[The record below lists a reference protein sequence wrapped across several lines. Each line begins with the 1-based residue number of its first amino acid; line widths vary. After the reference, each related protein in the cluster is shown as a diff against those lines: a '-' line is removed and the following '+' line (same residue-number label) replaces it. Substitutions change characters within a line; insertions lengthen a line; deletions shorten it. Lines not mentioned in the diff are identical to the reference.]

1 MKKITAAMAA
11 IMILAAIPVTA
22 AYGADADKKTTP
34 VQTEENADTVSAVGS
49 VSKIFCTTA
58 ALQLYE
64 QELLDIDAPVTDY
77 VPEFTMQ
84 DERYKDITVRMLM
97 NHTSGLMGMVYDD
110 MMLYDDIDTT
120 YHDRFIRYLKNARL
134 KADPGTLATYS
145 NDGFTLLEIV
155 VERVS
160 GESFTDY
167 VENHI
172 SKPLKLENTGTAAKM
187 YGSKNTANIFVGGV
201 PYDTDYC
208 MAFGSGGIMSTA
220 PELCEFG
227 TAFWGGDETLLRQ
240 SSKDEMQKNNARD
253 KYEEAFGL
261 GWDAVDISKNWTTSE
276 DVQIMFKGGAL
287 LHQYAGLMVAPDEQ
301 ISVAVTMNGAGSSGA
316 TMLTESLMISA
327 LAQKGIT
334 VTFDEPKGMETADKV
349 PEKYLKMADIY
360 AREDGI
366 FKVEFPDGKYM
377 GITEI
382 TAENP
387 RTKRYMY
394 TADDSFV
401 LMDGEPDSDH
411 FVQAGDQELL
421 TFTERNGNTYICK
434 YENTYAD
441 GFGRYIDSSYY
452 LQRAGE
458 FNVSDSVQQAW
469 TQRNGKKYYMT
480 NMKYSNAFYNVSPCV
495 KLNVPEGIN
504 GCAKFTGGMMFRKTV
519 SFTNEN
525 KAEGFVLIPGEAG
538 RDLTDF
544 EVFTE
549 NGCEYLRTGDQSLTL
564 VSEDSIPCLT
574 ADIHEIALETGQ
586 AKWYKIGEMDLK
598 SVTLDIPEKA
608 AVYIYDK
615 FDNVVY
621 SSYMNGYGNHVTLPE
636 SGKIVFIGESGEKVG
651 IG

>member
-1 MKKITAAMAA
+1 MKKITAAIAA
-11 IMILAAIPVTA
+11 IMILAEPVTA
-22 AYGADADKKTTP
+22 AYGADKETAP
-34 VQTEENADTVSAVGS
+34 VQTEIKADTVSAVGS

-64 QELLDIDAPVTDY
+64 RGLLDIDAPVTDY

-84 DERYKDITVRMLM
+84 DERYKNITVRMLM
-97 NHTSGLMGMVYDD
+97 NHTSGLMGMAYDN

-120 YHDRFIRYLKNARL
+120 YHDRFLGNLKNARL

-220 PELCEFG
+220 SELCEFG
-227 TAFWGGDETLLRQ
+227 AAFFKGDETLLRQ
-240 SSKDEMQKNNARD
+240 SSKDEMQKNNACD
-253 KYEEAFGL
+253 QYESAFGL
-261 GWDAVDISKNWTTSE
+261 GWDAVDVSKSWTTSE
-276 DVQIMFKGGAL
+276 DVQLMFKGGSL

-301 ISVAVTMNGAGSSGA
+301 ISVSVTMNGASSSDA
-316 TMLTESLMISA
+316 VMLTESLMISA
-327 LAQKGIT
+327 LAEKGIT
-334 VTFDEPKGMETADKV
+334 VTLDEPKVMETTDKV

-360 AREDGI
+360 ANEGGI

-387 RTKRYMY
+387 KTKRYMY
-394 TADDSFV
+394 TVFDSFV
-401 LMDGEPDSDH
+401 LMDGEPDSDN

-452 LQRAGE
+452 LQKVGA
-458 FNVSDSVQQAW
+458 FNISNSVQQAW

-480 NMKYSNAFYNVSPCV
+480 NMKYSNAYYNVSPCV

-504 GCAKFTGGMMFRKTV
+504 GCAKFTGGMMFQKTM
-519 SFTNEN
+519 SFTSEN

-538 RDLTDF
+538 RDLLDF

-549 NGCEYLRTGDQSLTL
+549 NGCEYLRTGDQALTM
-564 VSEDSIPCLT
+564 VSEDSIPDLT
-574 ADIHEIALETGQ
+574 ADIHEIALETGR

-621 SSYMNGYGNHVTLPE
+621 SSYMKGYGNNVTLPE

>member
-1 MKKITAAMAA
+1 MMKKITAVIAA
-11 IMILAAIPVTA
+11 IVILTAVPVTA
-22 AYGADADKKTTP
+22 AYGADRESTP
-34 VQTEENADTVSAVGS
+34 VQTEKKADTVSAVGS

-110 MMLYDDIDTT
+110 MMLYDDIDTA
-120 YHDRFIRYLKNARL
+120 YHDRFIKYLKNSRL

-187 YGSKNTANIFVGGV
+187 YGSENTANIFVGGV

-220 PELCEFG
+220 SELCKFG
-227 TAFWGGDETLLRQ
+227 TAFFRDDETLLGQ

-253 KYEEAFGL
+253 KYEGAFGL

-276 DVQIMFKGGAL
+276 DVQIMFKGGSL

-301 ISVAVTMNGAGSSGA
+301 ISVSVTMNGAGPGEA

-327 LAQKGIT
+327 LAEKGIT
-334 VTFDEPKGMETADKV
+334 VTLDEPKVMETADKV

-366 FKVEFPDGKYM
+366 CKVEFSDGKYM

-387 RTKRYMY
+387 RTKWYMY

-434 YENTYAD
+434 DENTYAD

-452 LQRAGE
+452 LQRVGE

-480 NMKYSNAFYNVSPCV
+480 NMKYSNAYYNASPCL
-495 KLNVPEGIN
+495 KLNVPEGVD
-504 GCAKFTGGMMFRKTV
+504 GCAKFMGKMIMKTV
-519 SFTNEN
+519 RFTDEN
-525 KAEGFVLIPGEAG
+525 KAEGFALIPGEAG
-538 RDLTDF
+538 RDLIDF

-549 NGCEYLRTGDQSLTL
+549 NGCEYLRTGEQSLTL
-564 VSEDSIPCLT
+564 VSEDSFPSLT
-574 ADIHEIALETGQ
+574 ADIHEIALETGR
-586 AKWYKIGEMDLK
+586 AKWYKIGETDLK

-615 FDNVVY
+615 FDNVIY
-621 SSYMNGYGNHVTLPE
+621 ASYMKGYGNNVTLPE

>member
-1 MKKITAAMAA
+1 MKKITAAIAA
-11 IMILAAIPVTA
+11 IMILAAPVTA
-22 AYGADADKKTTP
+22 AYGADKETTP
-34 VQTEENADTVSAVGS
+34 VQTGKKADTVSAIGS
-49 VSKIFCTTA
+49 ISKIFCTTA

-64 QELLDIDAPVTDY
+64 QGLLDIDAPVTDY

-97 NHTSGLMGMVYDD
+97 NHTSGLMGMVYED

-120 YHDRFIRYLKNARL
+120 YHDRFLGHLKNSRL
-134 KADPGTLATYS
+134 KADPGTLAIYS

-227 TAFWGGDETLLRQ
+227 TAFFKDDETLLGQ

-253 KYEEAFGL
+253 KYENAFGL
-261 GWDAVDISKNWTTSE
+261 GWDTVDVSNSWTTSK
-276 DVQIMFKGGAL
+276 DVQIMFKGGSL

-301 ISVAVTMNGAGSSGA
+301 ISVSVTMNGASSADA

-334 VTFDEPKGMETADKV
+334 VTFDEPEVMETADKV
-349 PEKYLKMADIY
+349 PEKYLKMTDIY

-366 FKVEFPDGKYM
+366 FKMEFPDRKYM
-377 GITEI
+377 EITEI
-382 TAENP
+382 TVENP
-387 RTKRYMY
+387 KTKRYRY

-401 LMDGEPDSDH
+401 LMDGEPDSDN

-434 YENTYAD
+434 CENTYAD
-441 GFGRYIDSSYY
+441 GFGRYIDTSYY
-452 LQRAGE
+452 LQRVGA

-504 GCAKFTGGMMFRKTV
+504 GCAKFAGGMMFQKTV
-519 SFTNEN
+519 RFTDEN

-538 RDLTDF
+538 RDLMDF

-549 NGCEYLRTGDQSLTL
+549 NGCEYLRTGDQALML
-564 VSEDSIPCLT
+564 VSEDSIPDLT
-574 ADIHEIALETGQ
+574 ADIHEIALETGR

-621 SSYMNGYGNHVTLPE
+621 SSYMKGYGNNVTLPE

>member
-1 MKKITAAMAA
+1 MKKITAAIAA
-11 IMILAAIPVTA
+11 IMILVAISVTA
-22 AYGADADKKTTP
+22 AYGADKETTP
-34 VQTEENADTVSAVGS
+34 VQTEKKADTISAVGS

-120 YHDRFIRYLKNARL
+120 YHDRFLGYLKNARL

-187 YGSKNTANIFVGGV
+187 YGSENTANIFVGGL

-220 PELCEFG
+220 SELCEFG
-227 TAFWGGDETLLRQ
+227 TAFFKGDETLLRQ
-240 SSKDEMQKNNARD
+240 SSKDEMQKNNASD

-261 GWDAVDISKNWTTSE
+261 GWDAVDSSKNWTTSK
-276 DVQIMFKGGAL
+276 DVQIMFKGGSL

-301 ISVAVTMNGAGSSGA
+301 ISVSVTMNGAGPGEA
-316 TMLTESLMISA
+316 MMLTESLMISA
-327 LAQKGIT
+327 LEEKGIT
-334 VTFDEPKGMETADKV
+334 VTFDEPKVMETADKV

-366 FKVEFPDGKYM
+366 FKVEFLGGKYM
-377 GITEI
+377 EITEI

-387 RTKRYMY
+387 KTKRYMY

-401 LMDGEPDSDH
+401 LMDGEPDSDN
-411 FVQAGDQELL
+411 FVQAGNQELL

-452 LQRAGE
+452 LQRVGE

-480 NMKYSNAFYNVSPCV
+480 NMKYSNAYYNASPCL

-504 GCAKFTGGMMFRKTV
+504 GCAEFMGKIIMKTV
-519 SFTNEN
+519 RFTNEN

-538 RDLTDF
+538 RDLIDF

-549 NGCEYLRTGDQSLTL
+549 NGCEYLRTGDQALTL
-564 VSEDSIPCLT
+564 VSEDSIPYLT
-574 ADIHEIALETGQ
+574 ADIHEIALETGR

-598 SVTLDIPEKA
+598 SVTLNIPEKA

-621 SSYMNGYGNHVTLPE
+621 SSYMKGYGYNVTLPE
-636 SGKIVFIGESGEKVG
+636 GGKIVFIGESGEKVG

>member
-1 MKKITAAMAA
+1 MKKITAAIAA
-11 IMILAAIPVTA
+11 IMILAAPVTA
-22 AYGADADKKTTP
+22 AYGADKEMAP
-34 VQTEENADTVSAVGS
+34 VQTEIKADTVSAVGS

-64 QELLDIDAPVTDY
+64 RGLLDIDAPVTDY

-110 MMLYDDIDTT
+110 MMLYDDIDMT
-120 YHDRFIRYLKNARL
+120 YHDRFLGNLKNARL

-187 YGSKNTANIFVGGV
+187 YGSKNTANIFVGGI

-220 PELCEFG
+220 SELCEFG
-227 TAFWGGDETLLRQ
+227 TAFFKGDEILLGQ

-253 KYEEAFGL
+253 KYESAFGL
-261 GWDAVDISKNWTTSE
+261 GWDAVDVGKSWTTSE
-276 DVQIMFKGGAL
+276 DVQIMFKGGSL

-301 ISVAVTMNGAGSSGA
+301 ISVSVTMNGANPGDA
-316 TMLTESLMISA
+316 TMLTESLMIFA
-327 LAQKGIT
+327 LEEKGIT
-334 VTFDEPKGMETADKV
+334 VTFDEPEVMETADKV

-377 GITEI
+377 VVTEI

-387 RTKRYMY
+387 KAKRYMY
-394 TADDSFV
+394 TTDDSFV
-401 LMDGEPDSDH
+401 LMDGEPGSDN

-421 TFTERNGNTYICK
+421 TFTERDGNTYICK

-452 LQRAGE
+452 LQRVGE
-458 FNVSDSVQQAW
+458 FNANDSVQQAW

-480 NMKYSNAFYNVSPCV
+480 NPKYSNAYYNVSPCI

-504 GCAKFTGGMMFRKTV
+504 GCAKFAGGMMFQKTV

-538 RDLTDF
+538 RDLLDF

-549 NGCEYLRTGDQSLTL
+549 NGCEYLRTGDQALTL
-564 VSEDSIPCLT
+564 VSEESIPDLT
-574 ADIHEIALETGQ
+574 ADIHEIALETGR
-586 AKWYKIGEMDLK
+586 AKWYKIDEMGLK

-608 AVYIYDK
+608 AVYIYDE

-621 SSYMNGYGNHVTLPE
+621 SSYMKGYGNNVTFPE
-636 SGKIVFIGESGEKVG
+636 SGKSVFIGESGEKVG

>member
-1 MKKITAAMAA
+1 MKKITAAIAA

-22 AYGADADKKTTP
+22 AYGADKETTP
-34 VQTEENADTVSAVGS
+34 VQTEIKADTVSAVGS

-64 QELLDIDAPVTDY
+64 RGLLDIDAPVTDY
-77 VPEFTMQ
+77 VTEFTMQ
-84 DERYKDITVRMLM
+84 DQRYKDITVRMLM

-120 YHDRFIRYLKNARL
+120 YHDRFLGYLKNARL

-187 YGSKNTANIFVGGV
+187 YGSKNTANIFVSGI

-227 TAFWGGDETLLRQ
+227 TAFFKGDETLLRQ

-253 KYEEAFGL
+253 KYENAFGL
-261 GWDAVDISKNWTTSE
+261 GWDTVDVSNSWTTSK
-276 DVQIMFKGGAL
+276 DVQIIFKGGSL

-301 ISVAVTMNGAGSSGA
+301 ISVSVTMNGASSGDA
-316 TMLTESLMISA
+316 IMLTESLMISA
-327 LAQKGIT
+327 LAEKGIT
-334 VTFDEPKGMETADKV
+334 VTFEEPKVMETAEKV

-366 FKVEFPDGKYM
+366 FKVEFPAGKYM
-377 GITEI
+377 VITEI

-387 RTKRYMY
+387 KAKRYRY
-394 TADDSFV
+394 TVDDSFV
-401 LMDGEPDSDH
+401 LMDGEPDSDN

-421 TFTERNGNTYICK
+421 KFTERNGNTYICK
-434 YENTYAD
+434 YENIYAD

-458 FNVSDSVQQAW
+458 FNVNDSIQQAW

-495 KLNVPEGIN
+495 KLNVPEDIN
-504 GCAKFTGGMMFRKTV
+504 GCAKFTGGMMFQKTV

-538 RDLTDF
+538 RDLMDF
-544 EVFTE
+544 EVFTG
-549 NGCEYLRTGDQSLTL
+549 NGCEYLRTGDQALTL
-564 VSEDSIPCLT
+564 VSEDSIPDLT
-574 ADIHEIALETGQ
+574 ADIHEITLETGR

-598 SVTLDIPEKA
+598 SVILDIPEKA

-621 SSYMNGYGNHVTLPE
+621 SSYMKGYGNNVTLPE

>member
-1 MKKITAAMAA
+1 MKKITAAIAA
-11 IMILAAIPVTA
+11 IMVLVTIPVTS
-22 AYGADADKKTTP
+22 AYGVDKETTP
-34 VQTEENADTVSAVGS
+34 VQTEIKADTVSAVGS

-64 QELLDIDAPVTDY
+64 QGLLDIDAPVTDY
-77 VPEFTMQ
+77 VPEFAMQ

-120 YHDRFIRYLKNARL
+120 YHDRFIGHLKNARL

-220 PELCEFG
+220 SELCEFG
-227 TAFWGGDETLLRQ
+227 AAFFKGDETLLRQ
-240 SSKDEMQKNNARD
+240 SSKDEMQNNNARD
-253 KYEEAFGL
+253 KYENAFGL
-261 GWDAVDISKNWTTSE
+261 GWDAVDVGKSWTTSE
-276 DVQIMFKGGAL
+276 DVQIMFKGGSL

-301 ISVAVTMNGAGSSGA
+301 ISVSVIMNGAGSGDA

-327 LAQKGIT
+327 LAEKGII
-334 VTFDEPKGMETADKV
+334 VTFDEPEVMETADKV
-349 PEKYLKMADIY
+349 PEKYLKMTDIY

-377 GITEI
+377 EITEI

-387 RTKRYMY
+387 KTKRYMY

-401 LMDGEPDSDH
+401 LMDGEPDSDN

-452 LQRAGE
+452 LQRVGE

-469 TQRNGKKYYMT
+469 TQRNGKKYYMI

-495 KLNVPEGIN
+495 KLNVPEGIH
-504 GCAKFTGGMMFRKTV
+504 GCAKFTGEMMIIKTV

-538 RDLTDF
+538 RELTDF

-549 NGCEYLRTGDQSLTL
+549 KGCEYLRTGDQALTM
-564 VSEDSIPCLT
+564 VSEDSIPDLT
-574 ADIHEIALETGQ
+574 ADIHEIALETGR

-608 AVYIYDK
+608 VVYIYDK

-621 SSYMNGYGNHVTLPE
+621 SSYMKGYGNNVTLPE

>member
-1 MKKITAAMAA
+1 MKKITTAIAA
-11 IMILAAIPVTA
+11 IMILVAIPVTA
-22 AYGADADKKTTP
+22 AYGADKETTP
-34 VQTEENADTVSAVGS
+34 VQTEIKADTVSAVGS

-64 QELLDIDAPVTDY
+64 QGLLDIDAPVTDY
-77 VPEFTMQ
+77 VPEFTMH

-110 MMLYDDIDTT
+110 MMLYDDIDTA
-120 YHDRFIRYLKNARL
+120 YHDRFLGYLKNARL

-155 VERVS
+155 VECVS

-201 PYDTDYC
+201 PYDMDYC

-220 PELCEFG
+220 LELCEFG
-227 TAFWGGDETLLRQ
+227 TAFFKGDETLLRQ

-253 KYEEAFGL
+253 KYENAFGL
-261 GWDAVDISKNWTTSE
+261 GWDTVDFNKNWTTSE
-276 DVQIMFKGGAL
+276 DVQITFKGGSL
-287 LHQYAGLMVAPDEQ
+287 LHQYAGLMVAPNEQ
-301 ISVAVTMNGAGSSGA
+301 ISVSVTMNGGEATQA
-316 TMLTESLMISA
+316 TMLTESLMIFA
-327 LAQKGIT
+327 LAEKGIT
-334 VTFDEPKGMETADKV
+334 VTFDEPKAMETADKV

-360 AREDGI
+360 ANEDGI

-377 GITEI
+377 VITEI

-387 RTKRYMY
+387 KAKRYMY

-401 LMDGEPDSDH
+401 LMDGEPNSDN

-434 YENTYAD
+434 YENAYAD

-458 FNVSDSVQQAW
+458 FNVSDSVWQAW
-469 TQRNGKKYYMT
+469 MRRNGKKYYMT

-504 GCAKFTGGMMFRKTV
+504 GCAKFTGEMMFQKTV
-519 SFTNEN
+519 SFTNKN

-549 NGCEYLRTGDQSLTL
+549 NGCEYLYTGDQALML
-564 VSEDSIPCLT
+564 VSEDSIHNLT
-574 ADIHEIALETGQ
+574 ADIHEIALETGR

-621 SSYMNGYGNHVTLPE
+621 SSYMKGYGNNVTLPE

-651 IG
+651 IS

>member
-1 MKKITAAMAA
+1 MKKITVAIAA
-11 IMILAAIPVTA
+11 IMILATGVTA
-22 AYGADADKKTTP
+22 AYGADKETTP
-34 VQTEENADTVSAVGS
+34 VQTEIKADSVSAVGS

-64 QELLDIDAPVTDY
+64 QGLLDIDAPVTDY

-120 YHDRFIRYLKNARL
+120 CHDRFIGHLKNSRL

-155 VERVS
+155 VEHVS

-220 PELCEFG
+220 PELCKFG
-227 TAFWGGDETLLRQ
+227 AAFFKGDETLLRQ
-240 SSKDEMQKNNARD
+240 SSKDEMQKNNSRD
-253 KYEEAFGL
+253 KYENAFGL
-261 GWDAVDISKNWTTSE
+261 GWDSVDVSKSWTTSE
-276 DVQIMFKGGAL
+276 DVQLMFKGGSL

-301 ISVAVTMNGAGSSGA
+301 ISVAVTMNGASAGDV

-327 LAQKGIT
+327 LAQKGIR
-334 VTFDEPKGMETADKV
+334 VTFDEPKVMETADKV

-377 GITEI
+377 EINEI

-387 RTKRYMY
+387 KAKRYMY
-394 TADDSFV
+394 TVDDRFV
-401 LMDGEPDSDH
+401 LMDGEPDSDS
-411 FVQAGDQELL
+411 FVQAGDRELL

-452 LQRAGE
+452 LQRVGE
-458 FNVSDSVQQAW
+458 FNASDSVQQAW

-495 KLNVPEGIN
+495 KLNVPEEIN
-504 GCAKFTGGMMFRKTV
+504 GCAKFTGKMIMKTV

-538 RDLTDF
+538 RELTDF

-549 NGCEYLRTGDQSLTL
+549 NGCEYLRTCDQALTL
-564 VSEDSIPCLT
+564 VSEDSIPDLT
-574 ADIHEIALETGQ
+574 ADIHEIALETGR

-621 SSYMNGYGNHVTLPE
+621 SSYMKGYGNNVTLPE

>member
-1 MKKITAAMAA
+1 MKKITAAIAA
-11 IMILAAIPVTA
+11 IMILAAPVTA
-22 AYGADADKKTTP
+22 AYGADKETAP
-34 VQTEENADTVSAVGS
+34 VQTEIKADTVSAVGS

-64 QELLDIDAPVTDY
+64 QGLLDIDAPVTDY

-120 YHDRFIRYLKNARL
+120 YHDRFLGHLKNARL

-220 PELCEFG
+220 SELCEFG
-227 TAFWGGDETLLRQ
+227 AAFFKGDETLLGQ

-253 KYEEAFGL
+253 QYESAFGL
-261 GWDAVDISKNWTTSE
+261 GWDAVDVSKSWTTSE
-276 DVQIMFKGGAL
+276 DVQIMFKGGSL

-301 ISVAVTMNGAGSSGA
+301 ISVSVTMNGASSSDA
-316 TMLTESLMISA
+316 VMLTESLMISA

-334 VTFDEPKGMETADKV
+334 VTFDEPKVMEKADKV

-360 AREDGI
+360 ANEDGI
-366 FKVEFPDGKYM
+366 FKVEFPGGKYM

-387 RTKRYMY
+387 KTKRYMY
-394 TADDSFV
+394 TVFDSFV
-401 LMDGEPDSDH
+401 LMDGEPGSDN

-452 LQRAGE
+452 LQRVGE
-458 FNVSDSVQQAW
+458 FNANGSVQQAW
-469 TQRNGKKYYMT
+469 MQRNEKKYYMT
-480 NMKYSNAFYNVSPCV
+480 NMKYSNAYYNVSPCV

-504 GCAKFTGGMMFRKTV
+504 GCAKFTGGMMFQKTV
-519 SFTNEN
+519 RFTDEN

-549 NGCEYLRTGDQSLTL
+549 NGCEYLRTGDQALTL
-564 VSEDSIPCLT
+564 VSEDSIPYLT
-574 ADIHEIALETGQ
+574 ADIHEIALETGR

-615 FDNVVY
+615 FDNVVF
-621 SSYMNGYGNHVTLPE
+621 SSYMKGYGNNVTLPE

>member
-1 MKKITAAMAA
+1 MKKITAAIAA
-11 IMILAAIPVTA
+11 IMILGAIPVTA
-22 AYGADADKKTTP
+22 AYGADKETTP
-34 VQTEENADTVSAVGS
+34 VQTEKNAGTVSAVGS
-49 VSKIFCTTA
+49 ISKIFCTTA

-120 YHDRFIRYLKNARL
+120 YHDRFLGHLKNARL

-155 VERVS
+155 VECVS

-172 SKPLKLENTGTAAKM
+172 SKPLNLENTGTAAKM

-220 PELCEFG
+220 SELCKFG
-227 TAFWGGDETLLRQ
+227 TAFFKGDETLLRQ

-253 KYEEAFGL
+253 KYENAFGL
-261 GWDAVDISKNWTTSE
+261 GWDAVDCGKSWTTSE
-276 DVQIMFKGGAL
+276 DVQIMFKGGSL

-301 ISVAVTMNGAGSSGA
+301 ISVSVTMNGAGSGEV

-327 LAQKGIT
+327 LAEKGIT
-334 VTFDEPKGMETADKV
+334 VTFDEPQVMETADKV

-360 AREDGI
+360 ANEDGI

-377 GITEI
+377 VITEI

-387 RTKRYMY
+387 KEKRYMY

-401 LMDGEPDSDH
+401 LMDGDPDSDN
-411 FVQAGDQELL
+411 FIQAGDQELL

-458 FNVSDSVQQAW
+458 FIVSDSVQQAW

-480 NMKYSNAFYNVSPCV
+480 NMKYSNVYYNVSPCV

-504 GCAKFTGGMMFRKTV
+504 GCAKFTGGMIMKTV
-519 SFTNEN
+519 SFINEN

-538 RDLTDF
+538 RELTDF

-549 NGCEYLRTGDQSLTL
+549 NGCEYLRTGDQALML
-564 VSEDSIPCLT
+564 VSEDSIPDLT
-574 ADIHEIALETGQ
+574 ADIHEIALETGR
-586 AKWYKIGEMDLK
+586 AKWYMIDEMDLK

-621 SSYMNGYGNHVTLPE
+621 SSYMKGYGNNVTLPE

-651 IG
+651 IS

>member
-1 MKKITAAMAA
+1 MKKITAEIAA
-11 IMILAAIPVTA
+11 IMILVAMPVTA
-22 AYGADADKKTTP
+22 AYGADKETTP
-34 VQTEENADTVSAVGS
+34 VQTEVKADTVSAVGS
-49 VSKIFCTTA
+49 ISKIFCTTA

-64 QELLDIDAPVTDY
+64 RGLLDIDAPVTDY

-97 NHTSGLMGMVYDD
+97 NHTSGLMMVYDD

-120 YHDRFIRYLKNARL
+120 YHDRFLGYLKNARL

-172 SKPLKLENTGTAAKM
+172 SKPLNLENTGTAAKM
-187 YGSKNTANIFVGGV
+187 YGNKNTANIFVGGI

-220 PELCEFG
+220 SELCEFG
-227 TAFWGGDETLLRQ
+227 AAFFKGDETLLRQ

-253 KYEEAFGL
+253 KYENAFGL
-261 GWDAVDISKNWTTSE
+261 GWDAVDYSKSWTTSE
-276 DVQIMFKGGAL
+276 DVQIMFKGGSL

-301 ISVAVTMNGAGSSGA
+301 ISVSVTMNGAGPGEVV
-316 TMLTESLMISA
+316 MLTESLMISA

-334 VTFDEPKGMETADKV
+334 VTFDEPEVMETADKV
-349 PEKYLKMADIY
+349 PEKYLKMEDIY
-360 AREDGI
+360 ANEDGI
-366 FKVEFPDGKYM
+366 FKVEFLGGKYM
-377 GITEI
+377 VITEI

-387 RTKRYMY
+387 KEKRYMY

-401 LMDGEPDSDH
+401 LMDGEPDSDY
-411 FVQAGDQELL
+411 FIQAGDQELL

-434 YENTYAD
+434 YENIYAD

-458 FNVSDSVQQAW
+458 FNVSNSVQQAW

-480 NMKYSNAFYNVSPCV
+480 NMKYSNVYYNVSPCV
-495 KLNVPEGIN
+495 KLNVPEDIN
-504 GCAKFTGGMMFRKTV
+504 GCAKFTGGMMFQKTV
-519 SFTNEN
+519 SFTDEN

-538 RDLTDF
+538 RDLIDF

-549 NGCEYLRTGDQSLTL
+549 NGCEYLRTGDQALTL
-564 VSEDSIPCLT
+564 VSEDSISDLT
-574 ADIHEIALETGQ
+574 ADIHEIALETGR
-586 AKWYKIGEMDLK
+586 AKWYKIDEMGLK
-598 SVTLDIPEKA
+598 SVTLDIPKKA
-608 AVYIYDK
+608 AVYIYDE

-621 SSYMNGYGNHVTLPE
+621 SSYMKGYGNNVTLPE
-636 SGKIVFIGESGEKVG
+636 SGKIEFIGESGEKVG

>member
-1 MKKITAAMAA
+1 MKKITAAIAA

-22 AYGADADKKTTP
+22 AYGADKETKP
-34 VQTEENADTVSAVGS
+34 VQTEIKADTVSAVGS

-64 QELLDIDAPVTDY
+64 QGLLDIDAPVTDY

-120 YHDRFIRYLKNARL
+120 CHDRFIGHLKNSRL
-134 KADPGTLATYS
+134 KSEPGTLATYS

-220 PELCEFG
+220 VELCKFG
-227 TAFWGGDETLLRQ
+227 TAFFKGDKILLKQ
-240 SSKDEMQKNNARD
+240 SSKDEMQKNNAHD
-253 KYEEAFGL
+253 KYESAFGL
-261 GWDAVDISKNWTTSE
+261 GWDTVDCSQNWTTSK
-276 DVQIMFKGGAL
+276 DIQLMFKGGAL

-301 ISVAVTMNGAGSSGA
+301 ISVSVTMNGASSGDA

-327 LAQKGIT
+327 LAEKGIT
-334 VTFDEPKGMETADKV
+334 VTFDEPKVMETEDKV

-387 RTKRYMY
+387 KAKRYMY

-401 LMDGEPDSDH
+401 LMDGEADSDN

-452 LQRAGE
+452 LQRVGE
-458 FNVSDSVQQAW
+458 FNVSDSVQKAW

-480 NMKYSNAFYNVSPCV
+480 NMKYSNAFYNISPCV

-504 GCAKFTGGMMFRKTV
+504 GCAKFTGKMIMKTV

-525 KAEGFVLIPGEAG
+525 KTNGFVLIPGEAG
-538 RDLTDF
+538 RELTDF

-549 NGCEYLRTGDQSLTL
+549 NGCEYLRTGDQALML
-564 VSEDSIPCLT
+564 VSEDSIPELT

-586 AKWYKIGEMDLK
+586 AKWYNISEMDLK

-621 SSYMNGYGNHVTLPE
+621 SSYMKGYGNNLTLPK

>member
-1 MKKITAAMAA
+1 MMKKITAVIAA
-11 IMILAAIPVTA
+11 TAILTVVPVTA
-22 AYGADADKKTTP
+22 AYGADRESTP
-34 VQTEENADTVSAVGS
+34 VQTEKKADTVSAVGS

-110 MMLYDDIDTT
+110 MMLYDDIDTA
-120 YHDRFIRYLKNARL
+120 YHDRFIRYLKNSRL

-187 YGSKNTANIFVGGV
+187 YGSENTANIFVGGV

-220 PELCEFG
+220 SELCKFG
-227 TAFWGGDETLLRQ
+227 TAFFRDDETLLGQ

-253 KYEEAFGL
+253 KYEGAFGL
-261 GWDAVDISKNWTTSE
+261 GWDAVDISKNWTTSK

-301 ISVAVTMNGAGSSGA
+301 ISVSVTMNGAGPGEA

-327 LAQKGIT
+327 LAEKGIT
-334 VTFDEPKGMETADKV
+334 VTLDEPKVMETADKV

-366 FKVEFPDGKYM
+366 CKVEFSDGKYM

-387 RTKRYMY
+387 RTKWYMY

-434 YENTYAD
+434 DENTYAD

-452 LQRAGE
+452 LQRVGE
-458 FNVSDSVQQAW
+458 FHVSDNAQQAW

-480 NMKYSNAFYNVSPCV
+480 NMKYSNAYYNASPCL
-495 KLNVPEGIN
+495 KLNVPEGVD
-504 GCAKFTGGMMFRKTV
+504 GCAKFMGKMIMKTV
-519 SFTNEN
+519 RFTDEN
-525 KAEGFVLIPGEAG
+525 KAEGFALIPGEAG
-538 RDLTDF
+538 RDLIDF

-549 NGCEYLRTGDQSLTL
+549 NGCEYLRTGEQSLTL
-564 VSEDSIPCLT
+564 VSEDSFPCLT
-574 ADIHEIALETGQ
+574 ADIHEIALETGR
-586 AKWYKIGEMDLK
+586 AKWYKIGETDLK

-615 FDNVVY
+615 FDNMIY
-621 SSYMNGYGNHVTLPE
+621 ASYMKGYGNNVTLPE

>member
-1 MKKITAAMAA
+1 MMKKITAVIAA
-11 IMILAAIPVTA
+11 TAILTAVPVTA
-22 AYGADADKKTTP
+22 AYGADRESTP
-34 VQTEENADTVSAVGS
+34 VQTAKKADTVSAVGS

-110 MMLYDDIDTT
+110 MMLYDDIDTA
-120 YHDRFIRYLKNARL
+120 YHDRFIRYLKNSRL

-187 YGSKNTANIFVGGV
+187 YGSENTANIFVGGV

-220 PELCEFG
+220 SELCKFG
-227 TAFWGGDETLLRQ
+227 TAFFRDDETLLRQ

-253 KYEEAFGL
+253 KYEGAFGL
-261 GWDAVDISKNWTTSE
+261 GWDAVDTSKNWTTSE
-276 DVQIMFKGGAL
+276 DVQIMFKGGSL

-301 ISVAVTMNGAGSSGA
+301 ISVSVTMNGAGPGEA
-316 TMLTESLMISA
+316 TMLTKSLMISA
-327 LAQKGIT
+327 LAEKGIT
-334 VTFDEPKGMETADKV
+334 VTLDEPKVMETAGKV

-366 FKVEFPDGKYM
+366 CRVEFSDGKYM

-387 RTKRYMY
+387 RTKWYMY

-421 TFTERNGNTYICK
+421 TFIERNGNTYICK
-434 YENTYAD
+434 DENTYAD

-452 LQRAGE
+452 LQRVGE
-458 FNVSDSVQQAW
+458 FNVSDSVRQAW

-480 NMKYSNAFYNVSPCV
+480 NMKYSNAYYNASPCL
-495 KLNVPEGIN
+495 KLNVPEGVD
-504 GCAKFTGGMMFRKTV
+504 GCAKFMGKMIMKTV
-519 SFTNEN
+519 RFTDEN
-525 KAEGFVLIPGEAG
+525 KAEGFALIPGEAG
-538 RDLTDF
+538 RDLIDF

-549 NGCEYLRTGDQSLTL
+549 NGCEYLRTGEQSLTL
-564 VSEDSIPCLT
+564 VSEDSFPSLT
-574 ADIHEIALETGQ
+574 ADIHEIALETGR
-586 AKWYKIGEMDLK
+586 AKWYKIGETDLK

-615 FDNVVY
+615 FDNVIY
-621 SSYMNGYGNHVTLPE
+621 ASYMKGYGNNVTLPE

>member
-1 MKKITAAMAA
+1 MKKITAAIAA

-22 AYGADADKKTTP
+22 AYGADKETTP
-34 VQTEENADTVSAVGS
+34 VQTEKKADTVSAIGS

-58 ALQLYE
+58 VLQLYE
-64 QELLDIDAPVTDY
+64 QGLLNIDAPVTDY

-110 MMLYDDIDTT
+110 MILYDDIDTT
-120 YHDRFIRYLKNARL
+120 YHDRFIGHLKNSRL

-172 SKPLKLENTGTAAKM
+172 AKPLKLENTGTAAKM
-187 YGSKNTANIFVGGV
+187 YGNKNTANIFVGGI

-253 KYEEAFGL
+253 KYENAFGL
-261 GWDAVDISKNWTTSE
+261 GWDTVDCSQNWTTSK
-276 DVQIMFKGGAL
+276 DVRIMFKSGSL

-301 ISVAVTMNGAGSSGA
+301 ISVSVTMNGASSGGA
-316 TMLTESLMISA
+316 TTMLTESLMISA

-334 VTFDEPKGMETADKV
+334 VTFDEPKVMEAADKV

-366 FKVEFPDGKYM
+366 FKVEFPGGKYM

-387 RTKRYMY
+387 KTKRYMY

-401 LMDGEPDSDH
+401 LMDGEPDSDN

-434 YENTYAD
+434 YANTYAD
-441 GFGRYIDSSYY
+441 GFGRYIDLSYY
-452 LQRAGE
+452 LQRVGE
-458 FNVSDSVQQAW
+458 FHVGDSVQQAW

-480 NMKYSNAFYNVSPCV
+480 NMKYSNVFYNVSPCV
-495 KLNVPEGIN
+495 TLNVPEGIN
-504 GCAKFTGGMMFRKTV
+504 GCVKFTGEKIVKTMC
-519 SFTNEN
+519 FTNEN

-538 RDLTDF
+538 RELTDF

-549 NGCEYLRTGDQSLTL
+549 NGCEYLRTGDQAMML
-564 VSEDSIPCLT
+564 VSEDSIYDLT
-574 ADIHEIALETGQ
+574 ADIHEIALETGR

-621 SSYMNGYGNHVTLPE
+621 ASYMNGYGNHVTLPE

>member
-1 MKKITAAMAA
+1 MKKITAAIAA
-11 IMILAAIPVTA
+11 IMILAAPVTA
-22 AYGADADKKTTP
+22 AYGADKEMAP
-34 VQTEENADTVSAVGS
+34 VQTEIKADTVSAVGS

-64 QELLDIDAPVTDY
+64 RGLLDIDAPVTDY

-110 MMLYDDIDTT
+110 MMLYDDIDMT
-120 YHDRFIRYLKNARL
+120 YHDRFLGNLKNARL

-187 YGSKNTANIFVGGV
+187 YGSKNTANIFVGGI

-220 PELCEFG
+220 SELCEFG
-227 TAFWGGDETLLRQ
+227 TAFFKGDEILLGQ

-253 KYEEAFGL
+253 KYESAFGL
-261 GWDAVDISKNWTTSE
+261 GWDAVDVGKSWTTSE
-276 DVQIMFKGGAL
+276 DVQIMFKGGSL

-301 ISVAVTMNGAGSSGA
+301 ISVSVTMNGANPGDA
-316 TMLTESLMISA
+316 TMLTESLMIFA
-327 LAQKGIT
+327 LEEKGIT
-334 VTFDEPKGMETADKV
+334 VTFDEPEVMETADKV

-377 GITEI
+377 VVTEI

-387 RTKRYMY
+387 KAKRYMY
-394 TADDSFV
+394 TTDDSFV
-401 LMDGEPDSDH
+401 LMDGEPGSDN

-421 TFTERNGNTYICK
+421 TFTERDGNTYICK

-452 LQRAGE
+452 LQRVGE
-458 FNVSDSVQQAW
+458 FNANDSVQQAW

-480 NMKYSNAFYNVSPCV
+480 NPKYSNAYYNVSPCI

-504 GCAKFTGGMMFRKTV
+504 GCAKFAGGMMFQKTV

-538 RDLTDF
+538 RDLIDF

-549 NGCEYLRTGDQSLTL
+549 NGCEYLRTGDQALTL
-564 VSEDSIPCLT
+564 VSEESIPDLT
-574 ADIHEIALETGQ
+574 ADIHEIALETGR
-586 AKWYKIGEMDLK
+586 AKWYKIDEMGLK

-608 AVYIYDK
+608 AVYIYDE

-621 SSYMNGYGNHVTLPE
+621 SSYMKGYGNNVTFPE
-636 SGKIVFIGESGEKVG
+636 SGKSVFIGESGEKVG

>member
-1 MKKITAAMAA
+1 MMKKITAVIAA
-11 IMILAAIPVTA
+11 TAILTAVPVTA
-22 AYGADADKKTTP
+22 AYGADRESTP
-34 VQTEENADTVSAVGS
+34 VQTEKKADTVSAVGS

-110 MMLYDDIDTT
+110 MMLYDDIDTA
-120 YHDRFIRYLKNARL
+120 YHDRFIKYLKNSRL

-187 YGSKNTANIFVGGV
+187 YGSENTANIFVGGV

-220 PELCEFG
+220 SELCKFG
-227 TAFWGGDETLLRQ
+227 TAFFRDDETLLGQ

-253 KYEEAFGL
+253 KYEGAFGL
-261 GWDAVDISKNWTTSE
+261 GWDAVDTSKNWTTSE
-276 DVQIMFKGGAL
+276 DVQIMFKGGSL

-301 ISVAVTMNGAGSSGA
+301 ISVSVTMNGAGPGEA

-327 LAQKGIT
+327 LAEKGIT
-334 VTFDEPKGMETADKV
+334 VTLDEPKVMETADKV

-366 FKVEFPDGKYM
+366 CKVEFSDGKYM

-387 RTKRYMY
+387 RTKWYMY

-421 TFTERNGNTYICK
+421 TFTERKGNTYICK
-434 YENTYAD
+434 DENTYAD

-452 LQRAGE
+452 LQRVGE

-480 NMKYSNAFYNVSPCV
+480 NMKYSNAYYNASPCL
-495 KLNVPEGIN
+495 KLNVPEGVD
-504 GCAKFTGGMMFRKTV
+504 GCAKFMVKMIMKTV
-519 SFTNEN
+519 RFTDEN
-525 KAEGFVLIPGEAG
+525 KAEGFALIPGEAG
-538 RDLTDF
+538 RDLIDF

-549 NGCEYLRTGDQSLTL
+549 NGCEYLRTGEQSLTL
-564 VSEDSIPCLT
+564 VSEDSFPSLT
-574 ADIHEIALETGQ
+574 ADIHEIALETGR
-586 AKWYKIGEMDLK
+586 AKWYKIGETDLK

-615 FDNVVY
+615 FDNVIY
-621 SSYMNGYGNHVTLPE
+621 ASYMKGYGNNVTLPE

>member
-1 MKKITAAMAA
+1 
-11 IMILAAIPVTA
+11 
-22 AYGADADKKTTP
+22 
-34 VQTEENADTVSAVGS
+34 
-49 VSKIFCTTA
+49 
-58 ALQLYE
+58 
-64 QELLDIDAPVTDY
+64 
-77 VPEFTMQ
+77 
-84 DERYKDITVRMLM
+84 
-97 NHTSGLMGMVYDD
+97 MGMGYDD
-110 MMLYDDIDTT
+110 MMLYDDIDTA
-120 YHDRFIRYLKNARL
+120 YHDRFIRSLKNARL

-187 YGSKNTANIFVGGV
+187 YGSENTANIFVSGV

-208 MAFGSGGIMSTA
+208 MAFG
-220 PELCEFG
+220 
-227 TAFWGGDETLLRQ
+227 
-240 SSKDEMQKNNARD
+240 
-253 KYEEAFGL
+253 L
-261 GWDAVDISKNWTTSE
+261 GWDTVDISKNWTTSE
-276 DVQIMFKGGAL
+276 DVQVMFKGGAL

-301 ISVAVTMNGAGSSGA
+301 ISVSVTMNGAGSGEA
-316 TMLTESLMISA
+316 MMLTESLMISA
-327 LAQKGIT
+327 LEEKGIT
-334 VTFDEPKGMETADKV
+334 VTFDEPKGMETVDKV

-387 RTKRYMY
+387 RTKRYRY

-434 YENTYAD
+434 YQNTYAD

-452 LQRAGE
+452 LQRVGE

-469 TQRNGKKYYMT
+469 TQRNGKKYYMI
-480 NMKYSNAFYNVSPCV
+480 NMKYSNAYYNVSPCV

-504 GCAKFTGGMMFRKTV
+504 GCGKFMGMMFMKTV
-519 SFTNEN
+519 RFTDEN

-538 RDLTDF
+538 RDLIDF
-544 EVFTE
+544 EAFTE
-549 NGCEYLRTGDQSLTL
+549 NGCEYLRTGDRSLTL
-564 VSEDSIPCLT
+564 VSEDSFPCLT
-574 ADIHEIALETGQ
+574 ADIHEIALETGR
-586 AKWYKIGEMDLK
+586 AKWYKIGDMDLK
-598 SVTLDIPEKA
+598 SATLDIPENA

-621 SSYMNGYGNHVTLPE
+621 SSYMKGYGNNVTFPE
-636 SGKIVFIGESGEKVG
+636 NGKIVFIGESGEKVG

>member
-1 MKKITAAMAA
+1 MKKITAAIAA
-11 IMILAAIPVTA
+11 IMIPAAIPVTA
-22 AYGADADKKTTP
+22 AYGADKETTP
-34 VQTEENADTVSAVGS
+34 VQTEIKADTVSAVGS
-49 VSKIFCTTA
+49 ISKIFCTTA

-64 QELLDIDAPVTDY
+64 QGLLDIDAPVTDY

-120 YHDRFIRYLKNARL
+120 YHDRFLVHLKNARL

-220 PELCEFG
+220 PELCAFG
-227 TAFWGGDETLLRQ
+227 TAFFKGDETLLRQ
-240 SSKDEMQKNNARD
+240 SSKDEMQKNNACD
-253 KYEEAFGL
+253 KYENAFGL
-261 GWDAVDISKNWTTSE
+261 GWDAVDVSKSWTTSE
-276 DVQIMFKGGAL
+276 DVQIMFKGGSL

-301 ISVAVTMNGAGSSGA
+301 ISVSVTMNGASSSDVV
-316 TMLTESLMISA
+316 MLTESLMISA

-334 VTFDEPKGMETADKV
+334 VTFDEPKVMETADKI

-366 FKVEFPDGKYM
+366 FKVEFPGGKYM
-377 GITEI
+377 VITEI

-387 RTKRYMY
+387 KEKRYMY

-401 LMDGEPDSDH
+401 LMDGEPDSDN

-452 LQRAGE
+452 LQRVGE
-458 FNVSDSVQQAW
+458 FNVSNSVQQAW

-480 NMKYSNAFYNVSPCV
+480 NMKYSNAYYNVSPCI

-504 GCAKFTGGMMFRKTV
+504 GCAKFTGGMMFQKTV

-525 KAEGFVLIPGEAG
+525 EAGGFVLIPGEAG
-538 RDLTDF
+538 RDLLDF

-549 NGCEYLRTGDQSLTL
+549 NGCEYLRTGDQALTL
-564 VSEDSIPCLT
+564 VSEDSIYDLT
-574 ADIHEIALETGQ
+574 ADIHEIALETGR
-586 AKWYKIGEMDLK
+586 AKWYKIGEMGLK

-621 SSYMNGYGNHVTLPE
+621 SSYMKGYGNNVTLPE
-636 SGKIVFIGESGEKVG
+636 SGKVVFIGESGEKVG

>member
-1 MKKITAAMAA
+1 MKKITAAIAA
-11 IMILAAIPVTA
+11 IMIPVAISVTA
-22 AYGADADKKTTP
+22 AYGADKETTP
-34 VQTEENADTVSAVGS
+34 VQTEIKADTVSAVGS
-49 VSKIFCTTA
+49 ISKIFCTTA

-64 QELLDIDAPVTDY
+64 RGMLDIDAPVTDY

-97 NHTSGLMGMVYDD
+97 NHTSGLMMVFDD

-120 YHDRFIRYLKNARL
+120 CHDRFLGYLKNARL

-187 YGSKNTANIFVGGV
+187 YGMNTANIFVGGV

-220 PELCEFG
+220 PELCTFG
-227 TAFWGGDETLLRQ
+227 TAFFEGNETLLGQ

-253 KYEEAFGL
+253 KYENAFGL
-261 GWDAVDISKNWTTSE
+261 GWDAVGVGISWTTSE
-276 DVQIMFKGGAL
+276 DVQVMFKGGSL

-301 ISVAVTMNGAGSSGA
+301 ISVSVTMNGANPVDA
-316 TMLTESLMISA
+316 VMLTESLMISA
-327 LAQKGIT
+327 LTEKGIT
-334 VTFDEPKGMETADKV
+334 VIFDEPKVMETVDKI

-387 RTKRYMY
+387 KTKWYMY
-394 TADDSFV
+394 TVYDSFV
-401 LMDGEPDSDH
+401 LMDGEPDSDN

-452 LQRAGE
+452 LQRVGE
-458 FNVSDSVQQAW
+458 FNANDSVQQAW

-480 NMKYSNAFYNVSPCV
+480 NMKYSNVYYNVSPCV

-504 GCAKFTGGMMFRKTV
+504 GCAKFTGGMMLQKTV
-519 SFTNEN
+519 RFTDEN

-538 RDLTDF
+538 RDLLDF

-549 NGCEYLRTGDQSLTL
+549 NGCEYLRTGDQALTL
-564 VSEDSIPCLT
+564 VSEDSIHDLT
-574 ADIHEIALETGQ
+574 ADIHEIALETGR

-621 SSYMNGYGNHVTLPE
+621 SSYMKGYGNSVTLPE

>member
-1 MKKITAAMAA
+1 MKKITAAIAA
-11 IMILAAIPVTA
+11 IMILAAMPVTA
-22 AYGADADKKTTP
+22 AYGADKETTP
-34 VQTEENADTVSAVGS
+34 IQTEIKADTVSAVGS

-64 QELLDIDAPVTDY
+64 QELLNIDAPVTDY

-110 MMLYDDIDTT
+110 MILYDDIDTT
-120 YHDRFIRYLKNARL
+120 YHDRFLGNLKNARL

-220 PELCEFG
+220 PELCKFG
-227 TAFWGGDETLLRQ
+227 AAFFTGDETLLGQ

-253 KYEEAFGL
+253 KYENAFGL
-261 GWDAVDISKNWTTSE
+261 GWDTVDVSKSWTTCE
-276 DVQIMFKGGAL
+276 DIQIMFKGGSL

-301 ISVAVTMNGAGSSGA
+301 ISVSVTMNGAGSGNA

-334 VTFDEPKGMETADKV
+334 VTLEEPKVMETADKV

-366 FKVEFPDGKYM
+366 FKVEFLGGKYM
-377 GITEI
+377 EITEI

-387 RTKRYMY
+387 KSKRYMY
-394 TADDSFV
+394 TADDSFL
-401 LMDGEPDSDH
+401 LMDGKPDSDN

-452 LQRAGE
+452 LQRVGG

-480 NMKYSNAFYNVSPCV
+480 NMKYSNAYYNVSPCV

-504 GCAKFTGGMMFRKTV
+504 GCAKFTAGMLMKTV
-519 SFTNEN
+519 SFTSEN

-538 RDLTDF
+538 RELTDF

-549 NGCEYLRTGDQSLTL
+549 NGCEYLRTGDQALTL
-564 VSEDSIPCLT
+564 VSEDSIPDLT

-621 SSYMNGYGNHVTLPE
+621 SSYMKGYGNNVTLPE
-636 SGKIVFIGESGEKVG
+636 SGKIVFMGESGEKVG

>member
-1 MKKITAAMAA
+1 MKKITAVIAA
-11 IMILAAIPVTA
+11 IAILTAVPVTA
-22 AYGADADKKTTP
+22 AYGADRESTP
-34 VQTEENADTVSAVGS
+34 VQTEKKADTVSAVGS

-110 MMLYDDIDTT
+110 MMLYDDIDTA
-120 YHDRFIRYLKNARL
+120 YHDRFIRYLKNSRL

-187 YGSKNTANIFVGGV
+187 YGSENTANIFVGGV

-220 PELCEFG
+220 SELCKFG
-227 TAFWGGDETLLRQ
+227 TAFFRDDETLLGQ
-240 SSKDEMQKNNARD
+240 LSKDEMQKNNARD
-253 KYEEAFGL
+253 KYEGAFGL

-276 DVQIMFKGGAL
+276 DVQIMFKGGSL

-301 ISVAVTMNGAGSSGA
+301 ISVSVTMNGAGPGEA

-327 LAQKGIT
+327 LAEKGIT
-334 VTFDEPKGMETADKV
+334 VTLDEPKVMETADKV

-366 FKVEFPDGKYM
+366 CRVEFSDGKYM

-382 TAENP
+382 TSENP
-387 RTKRYMY
+387 RTKWYMY

-401 LMDGEPDSDH
+401 LMALNIG
-411 FVQAGDQELL
+411 GDDYIKKPFKMNILL
-421 TFTERNGNTYICK
+421 AKVRAILNR
-434 YENTYAD
+434 YENTQFAVKESPITTGSRKIQIIDGLFLDTQSHCISNNGEQITLKALEYKMLFYFLEHRGKVITKDEFLQNVWEDEYVGEGTVAVHIRHLREKLEAD
-441 GFGRYIDSSYY
+441 PNEPKI
-452 LQRAGE
+452 
-458 FNVSDSVQQAW
+458 
-469 TQRNGKKYYMT
+469 
-480 NMKYSNAFYNVSPCV
+480 
-495 KLNVPEGIN
+495 I
-504 GCAKFTGGMMFRKTV
+504 KTV
-519 SFTNEN
+519 W
-525 KAEGFVLIPGEAG
+525 GVGYIM
-538 RDLTDF
+538 
-544 EVFTE
+544 
-549 NGCEYLRTGDQSLTL
+549 
-564 VSEDSIPCLT
+564 
-574 ADIHEIALETGQ
+574 
-586 AKWYKIGEMDLK
+586 GEM
-598 SVTLDIPEKA
+598 S
-608 AVYIYDK
+608 
-615 FDNVVY
+615 
-621 SSYMNGYGNHVTLPE
+621 
-636 SGKIVFIGESGEKVG
+636 
-651 IG
+651 

>member
-1 MKKITAAMAA
+1 MKKIATAIAA
-11 IMILAAIPVTA
+11 IMIPAVMPVTA
-22 AYGADADKKTTP
+22 VYGTDKEMTP
-34 VQTEENADTVSAVGS
+34 VQTEKKADTVSAIGS
-49 VSKIFCTTA
+49 VSKIFCTAA

-64 QELLDIDAPVTDY
+64 QGLLDIDDPVTDY

-110 MMLYDDIDTT
+110 MILYDDIDTT
-120 YHDRFIRYLKNARL
+120 YHDRFLGYLKNARL

-172 SKPLKLENTGTAAKM
+172 SKPLKLENTGTGVKM
-187 YGSKNTANIFVGGV
+187 YGNKNTANIFVGGI

-220 PELCEFG
+220 SELCKFG
-227 TAFWGGDETLLRQ
+227 AAFFKGDETLLRQ
-240 SSKDEMQKNNARD
+240 SSKEEMQKNNARD
-253 KYEEAFGL
+253 KYEDAFGL
-261 GWDAVDISKNWTTSE
+261 GWDTVDCSQNWTTSE
-276 DVQIMFKGGAL
+276 DVQIMFKGGSL

-301 ISVAVTMNGAGSSGA
+301 ISVSVTMNGAGSGNA
-316 TMLTESLMISA
+316 TMLTESLMIYA

-334 VTFDEPKGMETADKV
+334 VTFDEPKVMETADKV

-377 GITEI
+377 EITEI

-387 RTKRYMY
+387 EAKRYMY
-394 TADDSFV
+394 TVYDSFV
-401 LMDGEPDSDH
+401 LMEGEPDSDN
-411 FVQAGDQELL
+411 FVQAGNQELL

-441 GFGRYIDSSYY
+441 GFGQYIDSSYY
-452 LQRAGE
+452 LQRVGE

-469 TQRNGKKYYMT
+469 TQRNGKKYYMI
-480 NMKYSNAFYNVSPCV
+480 NMKYSNAFYNVSPCA

-504 GCAKFTGGMMFRKTV
+504 GCAKFTGGMMLQKTV
-519 SFTNEN
+519 RFTDEN

-549 NGCEYLRTGDQSLTL
+549 NGCEYLRTGDQALTL
-564 VSEDSIPCLT
+564 VSEDSIPYLT
-574 ADIHEIALETGQ
+574 ADIHEIALETGR

-621 SSYMNGYGNHVTLPE
+621 ASYMKGYGNNVTLPE

>member
-1 MKKITAAMAA
+1 MKKITAAIAA
-11 IMILAAIPVTA
+11 IMIPVAIPVTA
-22 AYGADADKKTTP
+22 AYGADKEMTP
-34 VQTEENADTVSAVGS
+34 VQTEIKADTVSAVGS

-64 QELLDIDAPVTDY
+64 RGLLDIDAPVTDY

-84 DERYKDITVRMLM
+84 DERYKNITVRMLM
-97 NHTSGLMGMVYDD
+97 NHTSGLMGMAYDN

-120 YHDRFIRYLKNARL
+120 YHDRFLGNLKNARL

-220 PELCEFG
+220 SELCEFG
-227 TAFWGGDETLLRQ
+227 AAFFKGDETLLRQ
-240 SSKDEMQKNNARD
+240 SSKDEMQKNNACD
-253 KYEEAFGL
+253 QYESAFGL
-261 GWDAVDISKNWTTSE
+261 GWDAVDVGKSWTTSE
-276 DVQIMFKGGAL
+276 DVQVMFKGGSL

-301 ISVAVTMNGAGSSGA
+301 ISVSVTMNGASSSDA
-316 TMLTESLMISA
+316 VMLTESLMISA
-327 LAQKGIT
+327 LAEKGIT
-334 VTFDEPKGMETADKV
+334 VTLDEPKVMETTDKV

-360 AREDGI
+360 ANEGGI

-387 RTKRYMY
+387 KTKRYMY
-394 TADDSFV
+394 TVFDSFV
-401 LMDGEPDSDH
+401 LMDGEPDSDN

-452 LQRAGE
+452 LQKVGA
-458 FNVSDSVQQAW
+458 FNISNSVQQAW

-480 NMKYSNAFYNVSPCV
+480 NMKYSNAYYNVSPCV

-504 GCAKFTGGMMFRKTV
+504 GCAKFTGGMMFQKTV
-519 SFTNEN
+519 SFTSEN

-538 RDLTDF
+538 RDLLDF

-549 NGCEYLRTGDQSLTL
+549 NGCEYLRTGDQALTM
-564 VSEDSIPCLT
+564 VSEDSIPDLT
-574 ADIHEIALETGQ
+574 ADIHEIALETGR

-621 SSYMNGYGNHVTLPE
+621 SSYMKGYGNNVTLPE

>member
-1 MKKITAAMAA
+1 MKKITAVIAA
-11 IMILAAIPVTA
+11 IMILVAIPVTA
-22 AYGADADKKTTP
+22 AYGADKETTP
-34 VQTEENADTVSAVGS
+34 VQTEIKADTVSAIGS
-49 VSKIFCTTA
+49 ISKIFCTTA

-64 QELLDIDAPVTDY
+64 QGLLDIDAPVTDY

-120 YHDRFIRYLKNARL
+120 YHDRFLGHLKNARL

-172 SKPLKLENTGTAAKM
+172 SKPLKLENTGTGVKM

-220 PELCEFG
+220 QELCKFG
-227 TAFWGGDETLLRQ
+227 TAFFKGDETLLGQ
-240 SSKDEMQKNNARD
+240 SSKDEMQKNNACD
-253 KYEEAFGL
+253 QYENAFGL
-261 GWDAVDISKNWTTSE
+261 GWDTVDVGNSWTTSE
-276 DVQIMFKGGAL
+276 DVQIMFKGGSL

-301 ISVAVTMNGAGSSGA
+301 ISVSVTMNGASSGDA
-316 TMLTESLMISA
+316 IMLTESLMISA
-327 LAQKGIT
+327 LAEKGIT
-334 VTFDEPKGMETADKV
+334 VTFDEPEVMETVDKV

-360 AREDGI
+360 ANEDGI
-366 FKVEFPDGKYM
+366 FKVEFPGGKYM
-377 GITEI
+377 VLTEI

-387 RTKRYMY
+387 KAKRYIY
-394 TADDSFV
+394 TADDNFV
-401 LMDGEPDSDH
+401 LMDGEPDSDN
-411 FVQAGDQELL
+411 FVQAGNQELL

-458 FNVSDSVQQAW
+458 FNVNDSIQQAW

-480 NMKYSNAFYNVSPCV
+480 NMKYSNVYYNVSPCV

-504 GCAKFTGGMMFRKTV
+504 GCAKFTGGMMFQKTV

-538 RDLTDF
+538 RDLIDF

-549 NGCEYLRTGDQSLTL
+549 NGCEYLRTGDQALTL
-564 VSEDSIPCLT
+564 VSEDSIPDLT
-574 ADIHEIALETGQ
+574 ADIHEIALETGR
-586 AKWYKIGEMDLK
+586 AKWYKIDEMGLK

-608 AVYIYDK
+608 AVYIYDE

-621 SSYMNGYGNHVTLPE
+621 ASYMKGYGNNVTLPE
-636 SGKIVFIGESGEKVG
+636 SGKIVFIGESGEKVS

>member
-1 MKKITAAMAA
+1 MKKITAAIAA
-11 IMILAAIPVTA
+11 IMILAAPVTA
-22 AYGADADKKTTP
+22 AYGADKEMAP
-34 VQTEENADTVSAVGS
+34 VQTEIKADTVSAVGS

-64 QELLDIDAPVTDY
+64 RGLLDIDAPVTDY

-110 MMLYDDIDTT
+110 MMLYDDIDMT
-120 YHDRFIRYLKNARL
+120 YHDRFLGNLKNARL

-187 YGSKNTANIFVGGV
+187 YGSKNTANIFVGGI

-220 PELCEFG
+220 SELCEFG
-227 TAFWGGDETLLRQ
+227 TAFFKGDEILLGQ

-253 KYEEAFGL
+253 KYESAFGL
-261 GWDAVDISKNWTTSE
+261 GWDAVDVGKSWTTSE
-276 DVQIMFKGGAL
+276 DVQIMFKGGSL

-301 ISVAVTMNGAGSSGA
+301 ISVSVTMNGANPGDA
-316 TMLTESLMISA
+316 TMLTESLMIFA
-327 LAQKGIT
+327 LEEKGIT
-334 VTFDEPKGMETADKV
+334 VTFDEPEVMETADKV

-377 GITEI
+377 VVTEI

-387 RTKRYMY
+387 KAKRYMY
-394 TADDSFV
+394 TTDDSFV
-401 LMDGEPDSDH
+401 LMDGEPGSDN

-421 TFTERNGNTYICK
+421 TFTERDGNTYICK

-452 LQRAGE
+452 LQRVGE
-458 FNVSDSVQQAW
+458 FNANDSVQQAW

-480 NMKYSNAFYNVSPCV
+480 NPKYSNAYYNVSPCI

-504 GCAKFTGGMMFRKTV
+504 GCAKFTGGGMMFQKTV

-525 KAEGFVLIPGEAG
+525 KAAGFVLIPDEAG

-549 NGCEYLRTGDQSLTL
+549 NGCEYLRTGDQALTL
-564 VSEDSIPCLT
+564 VSEDSIPDLT
-574 ADIHEIALETGQ
+574 ADIHEITLETGQ

-621 SSYMNGYGNHVTLPE
+621 SSYMKGYGNNVTLPE

>member
-1 MKKITAAMAA
+1 MKKITAEIAA
-11 IMILAAIPVTA
+11 IVILVAMPVTA
-22 AYGADADKKTTP
+22 AYGADKETTP
-34 VQTEENADTVSAVGS
+34 VQTEVKADTVSAVGS
-49 VSKIFCTTA
+49 ISKIFCTTA

-64 QELLDIDAPVTDY
+64 RGLLDIDAPVTDY

-110 MMLYDDIDTT
+110 MMLYDNIDTT
-120 YHDRFIRYLKNARL
+120 YHDRFLGHLKNARL

-172 SKPLKLENTGTAAKM
+172 SKPLKLENTGTGVKM
-187 YGSKNTANIFVGGV
+187 YGSKNTAKIFVGGV

-220 PELCEFG
+220 SELCEFG
-227 TAFWGGDETLLRQ
+227 AAFFKGDETLLGQ

-253 KYEEAFGL
+253 KYENAFGL
-261 GWDAVDISKNWTTSE
+261 GWDTVDVGNSWTTSE
-276 DVQIMFKGGAL
+276 DVQIMFKGGSL
-287 LHQYAGLMVAPDEQ
+287 LHQYAGLMVAPNEQ
-301 ISVAVTMNGAGSSGA
+301 ISVSVTMNGASSGDA
-316 TMLTESLMISA
+316 IMLTESLMISA
-327 LAQKGIT
+327 LAEKGIT
-334 VTFDEPKGMETADKV
+334 VTFDEPEVMETVDKV

-360 AREDGI
+360 ANEDGI
-366 FKVEFPDGKYM
+366 FKVEFLGGKYM
-377 GITEI
+377 VLTEI

-387 RTKRYMY
+387 KAKRYMY

-401 LMDGEPDSDH
+401 LMEGEPNSDN
-411 FVQAGDQELL
+411 FVQAGNQELL

-458 FNVSDSVQQAW
+458 FNVNDSIQQAW

-495 KLNVPEGIN
+495 KLNVPEDIN
-504 GCAKFTGGMMFRKTV
+504 GCAKFAGGMMFQKTV

-538 RDLTDF
+538 RDLIDF
-544 EVFTE
+544 E
-549 NGCEYLRTGDQSLTL
+549 
-564 VSEDSIPCLT
+564 
-574 ADIHEIALETGQ
+574 
-586 AKWYKIGEMDLK
+586 
-598 SVTLDIPEKA
+598 
-608 AVYIYDK
+608 
-615 FDNVVY
+615 
-621 SSYMNGYGNHVTLPE
+621 
-636 SGKIVFIGESGEKVG
+636 
-651 IG
+651 

>member
-1 MKKITAAMAA
+1 MKKITAAIAA
-11 IMILAAIPVTA
+11 LMILVAIPVTT
-22 AYGADADKKTTP
+22 AYGADRETTP
-34 VQTEENADTVSAVGS
+34 VQTKIKADTVSAVGS

-64 QELLDIDAPVTDY
+64 QGLLDIDAPVTDY

-110 MMLYDDIDTT
+110 MMLYDDIDMT
-120 YHDRFIRYLKNARL
+120 YHDRFLGYLKNARL

-172 SKPLKLENTGTAAKM
+172 SKPLGLENTGTAAKM
-187 YGSKNTANIFVGGV
+187 YGSKNTANIFAGGI

-220 PELCEFG
+220 TELCEFG
-227 TAFWGGDETLLRQ
+227 TAFFKGDETLLRQ

-253 KYEEAFGL
+253 KYENAFGL
-261 GWDAVDISKNWTTSE
+261 GWDAVDFSKNWTTSE
-276 DVQIMFKGGAL
+276 DVQIMFKGGSL
-287 LHQYAGLMVAPDEQ
+287 LHQYAGLMVASDEQ
-301 ISVAVTMNGAGSSGA
+301 ISVSVTMNGGEA
-316 TMLTESLMISA
+316 TQALMLTESLMLSA
-327 LAQKGIT
+327 LAEKGIT
-334 VTFDEPKGMETADKV
+334 VTFDEPKIMETADKV

-360 AREDGI
+360 AKEDGI

-377 GITEI
+377 VITEI

-387 RTKRYMY
+387 KAKRYMY

-401 LMDGEPDSDH
+401 LMDGEPGSDN

-441 GFGRYIDSSYY
+441 GFGRYIDSTYY
-452 LQRAGE
+452 LQRVGE

-504 GCAKFTGGMMFRKTV
+504 GCAKFTGEMMLRKTV

-538 RDLTDF
+538 RDLIDF

-549 NGCEYLRTGDQSLTL
+549 NGCEYLRTGEQALML
-564 VSEDSIPCLT
+564 VSEDSIHNLT
-574 ADIHEIALETGQ
+574 ADIHEIALETGR

-598 SVTLDIPEKA
+598 SVTLDIPERA

-621 SSYMNGYGNHVTLPE
+621 SSYMKGYGNNVTLPE

>member
-1 MKKITAAMAA
+1 MKKITAAISAVMIPAA
-11 IMILAAIPVTA
+11 ITATA
-22 AYGADADKKTTP
+22 AYGADKETTP
-34 VQTEENADTVSAVGS
+34 VQTEIKADTVSAIGS
-49 VSKIFCTTA
+49 ISKIFCTTA

-64 QELLDIDAPVTDY
+64 QGLLDIDAPVTDY

-97 NHTSGLMGMVYDD
+97 NHTSGIMGMVYDD
-110 MMLYDDIDTT
+110 GMLYDDIDTA
-120 YHDRFIRYLKNARL
+120 YHDRLIGHLKNSRL

-187 YGSKNTANIFVGGV
+187 YGNKNTANIFVGGV

-227 TAFWGGDETLLRQ
+227 AAFFTGDETLLKQ

-253 KYEEAFGL
+253 KYENAFGL
-261 GWDAVDISKNWTTSE
+261 GWDSVDCSQSWTTSE
-276 DVQIMFKGGAL
+276 GVQLMFKGGSL

-301 ISVAVTMNGAGSSGA
+301 ISVSVTMNGASSA
-316 TMLTESLMISA
+316 DTTMLTESLMISA
-327 LAQKGIT
+327 LAEKGIT
-334 VTFDEPKGMETADKV
+334 VTLDEPKVMETADKV

-360 AREDGI
+360 ARVDGI

-377 GITEI
+377 AITEI

-387 RTKRYMY
+387 KTKRYMY
-394 TADDSFV
+394 TAEDSFV
-401 LMDGEPDSDH
+401 LMDGEPDSDN
-411 FVQAGDQELL
+411 FVQAGDRELL
-421 TFTERNGNTYICK
+421 TFIERNGNTYICK
-434 YENTYAD
+434 YENIYAD
-441 GFGRYIDSSYY
+441 GFGQYIDSSYY

-458 FNVSDSVQQAW
+458 FNVSDSIQQAW

-480 NMKYSNAFYNVSPCV
+480 NMKYSNAYYNVSPCV

-504 GCAKFTGGMMFRKTV
+504 GCAKFTGGMIMKTV

-549 NGCEYLRTGDQSLTL
+549 NGCEYLRTGDRALTL
-564 VSEDSIPCLT
+564 VSEDSISDLT
-574 ADIHEIALETGQ
+574 ADIHEIALETGR
-586 AKWYKIGEMDLK
+586 AKWYNIGEMDSK

-621 SSYMNGYGNHVTLPE
+621 SSYMKGYGNNVTLPE